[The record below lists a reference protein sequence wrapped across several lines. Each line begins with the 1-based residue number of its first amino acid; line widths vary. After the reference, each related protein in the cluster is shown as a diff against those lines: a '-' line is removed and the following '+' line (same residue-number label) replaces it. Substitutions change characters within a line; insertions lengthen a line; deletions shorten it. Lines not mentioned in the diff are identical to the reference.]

1 MPRRK
6 AEDEDYEELEEVTE
20 EEDVP
25 TPTRGRAPATPRLSI
40 TLPVELRKKL
50 RIAAARADM
59 EVSEWARVVLV
70 TAARKTCE
78 RAFPDEFSGGGE
90 E

>member
-6 AEDEDYEELEEVTE
+6 AEDDDYEELEEVTE
-20 EEDVP
+20 EEDAP
-25 TPTRGRAPATPRLSI
+25 TQTKGRAPATPRLSI
-40 TLPVELRKKL
+40 TLPNELRKSL

-59 EVSEWARVVLV
+59 EVSEWSRVVLV

-78 RAFPDEFSGGGE
+78 RAFPGEFGGGE